1 MKKIISL
8 LLASAMTIGS
18 ACVSFADTVKFSDID
33 AESESGKGIYKL
45 VDAGII
51 NGYEDGTFRIAAN
64 LTRAELCKMINKTFG
79 FKTMADNIFVDVSTA
94 DWYYLEVLTAIS
106 AGYINGFEDATFR
119 GDDNVSREQVCA
131 ILNRIINRKSDK
143 TVAVSDTVSDWAE
156 ADVKNI
162 IALGYFPLEEGG
174 KFRAEADITRGEL
187 AAALVIIVDQK
198 AAEEKKDDKTD
209 ASGTTDADKKDDNKN
224 NSSNSGSS
232 SGGSSSGGS
241 SSGGSSSGGS
251 SSGGSSSGGSS
262 SGGSSSGGSSSG
274 GSSSGGSSSGGSS
287 SGDSDS
293 DDSGDAPTEN
303 INQEKIDDVIAKI
316 DAIGEITK
324 NELDNNKSAI
334 SKAEAAYKALNDAEK
349 THVTNYD
356 TLTAAKEKYAAV
368 EAELSAEI
376 CNNLT
381 NTLADMESKI
391 SDEIILFDAKG
402 TEIAQYFIKDI
413 TETLAAAEEG
423 TIVTNTYVRTTY
435 AEDINSVKAL
445 INEMTNEEKA
455 SFKQE
460 LYKLNTV
467 SLIYL
472 SKYFEIN
479 IDYI

>member
-1 MKKIISL
+1 MNMKKIISL

-33 AESESGKGIYKL
+33 AESESGKGIYRL

-131 ILNRIINRKSDK
+131 ILNRIINKKSDK
-143 TVAVSDTVSDWAE
+143 TVTVSDTVSDWAE

-162 IALGYFPLEEGG
+162 IALGYFPIEEGG

-187 AAALVIIVDQK
+187 AAALVIIVDQR

-224 NSSNSGSS
+224 NSSSTGSS
-232 SGGSSSGGS
+232 SGGSN
-241 SSGGSSSGGS
+241 
-251 SSGGSSSGGSS
+251 
-262 SGGSSSGGSSSG
+262 SGGSSSG

-293 DDSGDAPTEN
+293 GDSGDAPTEN

-324 NELDNNKSAI
+324 NELENNKSAI

-376 CNNLT
+376 CKNLT
-381 NTLADMESKI
+381 DTLADMESKI
-391 SDEIILFDAKG
+391 SEEIILFDAKG
-402 TEIAQYFIKDI
+402 TQIAQYFIKDI
-413 TETLAAAEEG
+413 NETLAAAEGG

-445 INEMTNEEKA
+445 INEMTNEEKT